1 MFGKKKK
8 QEEAE
13 AIDITIAEE
22 ELSDDSI
29 DATDSA
35 VEMPVKVEDNDEPKE
50 EEKPKKKRKLLGA
63 WDTFNLYKFIFEIIA
78 TSLLVALGFL
88 ILFNKDEAMFAIF
101 IITGGVPFVT
111 MVIRAVILL
120 RKRKEIDKKLLRFI
134 LIEFLIEGILATAM
148 IFAAIMCIESRV
160 DDSDT
165 PGKIRDWFDD
175 TFAYWATGILYV
187 ASISYFIRVIIFK
200 EYTDRFKFWMNIVFV
215 TGAIILL
222 YFKGATDITVWAI
235 AIIIAV
241 LSFLCAAVLGTDAGG
256 GYYNYYKRSKAKAN
270 KEKEK
275 EEEEKI
281 EVPANESNDD
291 VIITDIDSTNDG
303 NQDSDRIA

>member
-8 QEEAE
+8 QEETE
-13 AIDITIAEE
+13 AIDITNAEE
-22 ELSDDSI
+22 ELSDASI

-88 ILFNKDEAMFAIF
+88 ILFNKEESMFAIF
-101 IITGGVPFVT
+101 IITGGVPLVT
-111 MVIRAVILL
+111 IVIRSVVLFRR
-120 RKRKEIDKKLLRFI
+120 RKDIDKKLTRFI
-134 LIEFLIEGILATAM
+134 LVEFLIEGILAAAM
-148 IFAAIMCIESRV
+148 IFAAIMCIESKAE
-160 DDSDT
+160 DADT
-165 PGKIRDWFDD
+165 SIKIKDWFND
-175 TFAYWATGILYV
+175 TFAYWATGLLYV
-187 ASISYFIRVIIFK
+187 ASIAYFIRTILFK
-200 EYTDRFKFWMNIVFV
+200 EYTDNFKFWMNIVFV

-256 GYYNYYKRSKAKAN
+256 GYFNYHKRSKEKAN
-270 KEKEK
+270 KEKEEK
-275 EEEEKI
+275 DENKI
-281 EVPANESNDD
+281 EAPASDNASEIVIDD
-291 VIITDIDSTNDG
+291 PSDFDKN
-303 NQDSDRIA
+303 SDRIA

>member
-8 QEEAE
+8 QEETE
-13 AIDITIAEE
+13 AIDITNAEE
-22 ELSDDSI
+22 ELSDASI

-88 ILFNKDEAMFAIF
+88 ILFNKEESMFAIF
-101 IITGGVPFVT
+101 IITGGVPLVT
-111 MVIRAVILL
+111 IVIRSVVLFRR
-120 RKRKEIDKKLLRFI
+120 RKDIDKKLTRFI
-134 LIEFLIEGILATAM
+134 LVEFLIEGILAAAM
-148 IFAAIMCIESRV
+148 IFAAIMCIESKAE
-160 DDSDT
+160 DADT
-165 PGKIRDWFDD
+165 SIKIKDWFND
-175 TFAYWATGILYV
+175 TFAYWATGLLYV
-187 ASISYFIRVIIFK
+187 ASIAYFIRTILFK
-200 EYTDRFKFWMNIVFV
+200 EYTDNFKFWMNIVFV

-256 GYYNYYKRSKAKAN
+256 GYFNYHKRSKEKAN
-270 KEKEK
+270 KEKEEK
-275 EEEEKI
+275 DENKI
-281 EVPANESNDD
+281 ETPASDNASEIVIDD
-291 VIITDIDSTNDG
+291 PSDFDKN
-303 NQDSDRIA
+303 SDRIA

>member
-13 AIDITIAEE
+13 AIDITNAEE
-22 ELSDDSI
+22 ELSDASI

-35 VEMPVKVEDNDEPKE
+35 VEMPVKVENNDEPKE

-88 ILFNKDEAMFAIF
+88 ILFNKEESMFAIF
-101 IITGGVPFVT
+101 IITGGVPLVT
-111 MVIRAVILL
+111 IVIRSVVLFRR
-120 RKRKEIDKKLLRFI
+120 RKDIDKKLVRFI
-134 LIEFLIEGILATAM
+134 LVEFLIEAILATAM
-148 IFAAIMCIESRV
+148 IFAAIMCIESKAE
-160 DDSDT
+160 DADT
-165 PGKIRDWFDD
+165 SIKIKNWFND
-175 TFAYWATGILYV
+175 TFAYWATGLLYV
-187 ASISYFIRVIIFK
+187 ASIAYFIRTILFK
-200 EYTDRFKFWMNIVFV
+200 EYTDNFKFWMNIVFV

-256 GYYNYYKRSKAKAN
+256 GYFNYYKRSKAKAN

-275 EEEEKI
+275 EEEDKI
-281 EVPANESNDD
+281 EVPASDNASEIVIDD
-291 VIITDIDSTNDG
+291 PSDFDKN
-303 NQDSDRIA
+303 SDRIA

>member
-1 MFGKKKK
+1 MFGKKKNK
-8 QEEAE
+8 EEVTNE
-13 AIDITIAEE
+13 DILNVEE

-29 DATDSA
+29 QATDSA
-35 VEMPVKVEDNDEPKE
+35 VELPNFLDDKEEPKV

-88 ILFNKDEAMFAIF
+88 IIFNKEEAMFAIF

-134 LIEFLIEGILATAM
+134 LIEFLIEGILAAAM
-148 IFAAIMCIESRV
+148 IFAAIMCVESKAE
-160 DDSDT
+160 DAETSI
-165 PGKIRDWFDD
+165 KIRDWFND

-215 TGAIILL
+215 TGAILLL

-241 LSFLCAAVLGTDAGG
+241 LSFLCALVLGFDAGG
-256 GYYNYYKRSKAKAN
+256 GYFNYHKRSKEKAN
-270 KEKEK
+270 KEKEEK
-275 EEEEKI
+275 EEDKI
-281 EVPANESNDD
+281 EAPASDNASEIVIDDPSNFDK
-291 VIITDIDSTNDG
+291 N
-303 NQDSDRIA
+303 SDRIA